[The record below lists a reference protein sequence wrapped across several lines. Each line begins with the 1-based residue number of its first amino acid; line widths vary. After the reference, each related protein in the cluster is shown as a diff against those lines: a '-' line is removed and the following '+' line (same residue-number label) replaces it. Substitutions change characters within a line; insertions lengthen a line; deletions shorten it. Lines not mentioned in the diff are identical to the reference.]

1 MLGVN
6 RVSVVTPYLVET
18 SMPMADY
25 FIRSGLELQA
35 FNCLGQADDRVMA
48 RISQQTIID
57 AAIEVDTPAT
67 EAFFLSCTGLPA
79 LDAIAEI
86 EQRTGKPVVSSNQ
99 ASAWEMMQHSGLN
112 HVPKG
117 YGKLFSCSLPAS
129 GSV

>member
-1 MLGVN
+1 
-6 RVSVVTPYLVET
+6 
-18 SMPMADY
+18 MPMADY

-86 EQRTGKPVVSSNQ
+86 EQRTGKPVCVIK
-99 ASAWEMMQHSGLN
+99 SGECMGNDATQWTEPRSQGVWKTL
-112 HVPKG
+112 
-117 YGKLFSCSLPAS
+117 
-129 GSV
+129 